1 MKLTPLDIKKQEFRK
16 GIRGYDPIEVEAFLE
31 VVADEFEAIVR
42 EKNQLTDEVLKLRTQ
57 LKDYRQVED
66 SLKET
71 LVNAQENLNSSR
83 ENSKKEADLI
93 IRDAEL
99 QAEKILDDSRM
110 KLEKLKNDIVLIRA
124 QKESFARRLRHL
136 LESQMELIGVLELED
151 MGYEEPRPQQQ
162 EEVQDKKA
170 KLNRLKNLNR
180 TGSVT
185 ISMNENNDAA
195 EAKRGSGK
203 NKEASKNSKNA
214 KLPRIKDQ
222 YLT

>member
-1 MKLTPLDIKKQEFRK
+1 MKLTPLDIKKQEFKK

-42 EKNQLTDEVLKLRTQ
+42 EKNQLADEVLKLRTQ
-57 LKDYRQVED
+57 LKDYRQVEN

-99 QAEKILDDSRM
+99 QAEKIVDESRM

-151 MGYEEPRPQQQ
+151 VGYEEPKSLPKG
-162 EEVQDKKA
+162 EVQKEKT
-170 KLNRLKNLNR
+170 KLNRINKLNQA
-180 TGSVT
+180 GSVT
-185 ISMNENNDAA
+185 INMSENNDVANQQGA
-195 EAKRGSGK
+195 TDINDDKSTK
-203 NKEASKNSKNA
+203 SKST